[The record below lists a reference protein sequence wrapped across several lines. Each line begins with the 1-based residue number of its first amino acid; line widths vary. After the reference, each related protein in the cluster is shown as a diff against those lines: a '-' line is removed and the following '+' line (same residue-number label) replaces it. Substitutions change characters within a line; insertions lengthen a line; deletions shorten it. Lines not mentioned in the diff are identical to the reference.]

1 LTSSP
6 VNAIMSVEYEQ
17 KNGLDDMTIE
27 ADVVQLAR
35 LTLEDKDADS
45 RALIRKMLHSIS
57 RQCPELNAQ
66 ARQVL
71 ASLKTANVTRGI
83 TASPIPVDSDSRLE
97 LLGRDNIHQ
106 LPIEPV
112 WNPEVEAEL
121 TSVVKEHIHRSELE
135 AAGVEPTRSLLF
147 VGPPGVG
154 KTLAARWLAREIR
167 LPLLTLDLAAV
178 MSSFLGRTG
187 NNIRTV
193 MDFAQKSPSILLLDE
208 FDAIAKRRDDVT
220 EIGELKRLVT
230 VLLQSIDEWPNE
242 GLLIAASNH
251 PDLLDPAVWRRFDR
265 VLRFPSPSKSEIAEA
280 IKRIIGPSNNVKDS
294 LIEALSDLYHG
305 ESFAEVERQMN
316 QVRKSSILNRTAL
329 ETAIIRLLIDSAR
342 SVDVQNKATIALALM
357 ESGLSQREVSKT
369 IGISRDTIRK
379 YKPGVK
385 AGDGGHNVKGK

>member
-1 LTSSP
+1 
-6 VNAIMSVEYEQ
+6 
-17 KNGLDDMTIE
+17 MTIE

-35 LTLEDKDADS
+35 LTLEGKDADS
-45 RALIRKMLHSIS
+45 RALLRKMLYSIS

-71 ASLKTANVTRGI
+71 TLLKTANVTRGI
-83 TASPIPVDSDSRLE
+83 TTSPIPVDSDSRLE
-97 LLGRDNIHQ
+97 LVSRDNIHQ
-106 LPIEPV
+106 LPIEPI

-121 TSVVKEHIHRSELE
+121 ASVVREHIQRSELE

-193 MDFAQKSPSILLLDE
+193 IDFAQKSPSILLLDE

-265 VLRFPSPSKSEIAEA
+265 VLRFPSPSRSEITEA
-280 IKRIIGPSNNVKDS
+280 IKRIIGSSNNVKDS
-294 LIEALSDLYHG
+294 LIQALSDLYDG

-316 QVRKSSILNRTAL
+316 QVRKSSILNRTTL
-329 ETAIIRLLIDSAR
+329 ETDIIRLLVDSAR
-342 SVDVQNKATIALALM
+342 NVQKQKKAMIALALI
-357 ESGLSQREVSKT
+357 ESGLSQRDVSRI

-379 YKPGVK
+379 YKPGAKQV
-385 AGDGGHNVKGK
+385 DGGDNAKGK

>member
-1 LTSSP
+1 
-6 VNAIMSVEYEQ
+6 
-17 KNGLDDMTIE
+17 
-27 ADVVQLAR
+27 
-35 LTLEDKDADS
+35 
-45 RALIRKMLHSIS
+45 
-57 RQCPELNAQ
+57 
-66 ARQVL
+66 
-71 ASLKTANVTRGI
+71 
-83 TASPIPVDSDSRLE
+83 
-97 LLGRDNIHQ
+97 
-106 LPIEPV
+106 
-112 WNPEVEAEL
+112 
-121 TSVVKEHIHRSELE
+121 
-135 AAGVEPTRSLLF
+135 
-147 VGPPGVG
+147 
-154 KTLAARWLAREIR
+154 
-167 LPLLTLDLAAV
+167 
-178 MSSFLGRTG
+178 
-187 NNIRTV
+187 

>member
-1 LTSSP
+1 MTSSP

>member
-1 LTSSP
+1 
-6 VNAIMSVEYEQ
+6 
-17 KNGLDDMTIE
+17 MTIE

-35 LTLEDKDADS
+35 LTLEGKDADS
-45 RALIRKMLHSIS
+45 RALIRKMLYSIS

-71 ASLKTANVTRGI
+71 ALLKTANVTRGI
-83 TASPIPVDSDSRLE
+83 TTSPIPVDSDNRLE
-97 LLGRDNIHQ
+97 LVRRDNIHK
-106 LPIEPV
+106 LPIEPI
-112 WNPEVEAEL
+112 WNPKVKTEL
-121 TSVVKEHIHRSELE
+121 DSVVKEHIHRSELE
-135 AAGVEPTRSLLF
+135 VAGVEPTRSLLF

-154 KTLAARWLAREIR
+154 KTLAARWLARETQ

-187 NNIRTV
+187 NNIRSV
-193 MDFAQKSPSILLLDE
+193 IDFAQKSPSILLLDE
-208 FDAIAKRRDDVT
+208 FDAIAKRRDDVA

-265 VLRFPSPSKSEIAEA
+265 VIHFPSPNKSEITEA
-280 IKRIIGPSNNVKDS
+280 IKRTIGSNNDIKDS
-294 LIEALSDLYHG
+294 LIQALSDLYNG
-305 ESFAEVERQMN
+305 ESFAEVERQIN
-316 QVRKSSILNRTAL
+316 QVRKSSILNKTTL
-329 ETAIIRLLIDSAR
+329 ETDIIQLLVNSAR
-342 SVDVQNKATIALALM
+342 NIEIQKKATISLALI
-357 ESGLSQREVSKT
+357 ESGLSQRDVSRI

-385 AGDGGHNVKGK
+385 QVDGGDNAKGK